1 MAMRAPT
8 DVAEVAGPVD
18 VASPDVV
25 RATADAS
32 DDGPLHPRLSSPP
45 RRFAWAD
52 VPTPVERAPWLDGPA
67 TQVWIKRDDRS
78 SAVYGGGKV
87 RKLQWVLANP
97 PYDGDAPVLSVGG
110 TGSHHLLALASFLA
124 PLRRELHALVFEQP
138 WTEHVRRN
146 LGVLV
151 SSGARLWP
159 ARTRVGLGAAWLA
172 YRTWRPPPVRG
183 VYMAAGASTPL
194 GCFGFV
200 EAALELAAQ
209 IERRELPKPDVIYL
223 TAGSAGSCAGLL
235 LGLAIAR
242 VPTHVHLVSSVERW
256 AFNGLL
262 LRRKLASAAALLR
275 AHGLVDPPRGGA
287 MQWLA
292 DAGITFA
299 IDHGEVGRGYGSPT
313 AAGLE
318 TVELAAR
325 HALVLETTY
334 TAKCLAALRR
344 IESTRRGPP
353 CNVLWWNTHA
363 SNDLAARIV
372 PGWESRCPIAIPV
385 GPST

>member
-1 MAMRAPT
+1 MAGPQMAMRSPS
-8 DVAEVAGPVD
+8 DVAPVD
-18 VASPDVV
+18 AK
-25 RATADAS
+25 
-32 DDGPLHPRLSSPP
+32 DDGPLRPRLSSPP
-45 RRFAWAD
+45 HRFGWAD
-52 VPTPVERAPWLDGPA
+52 VPTPVERARWLDGPA
-67 TQVWIKRDDRS
+67 TEVWIKRDDRS

-124 PLRRELHALVFEQP
+124 PLGRELHALVFEQP

-146 LGVLV
+146 LAVLV

-159 ARTRVGLGAAWLA
+159 ARTRIGLGWAWLA

-200 EAALELAAQ
+200 EAALELVAQ
-209 IERRELPKPDVIYL
+209 IERGELPKPDVVYL

-242 VPTHVHLVSSVERW
+242 VPMHVHLVSSVERW
-256 AFNGLL
+256 AFNGPL
-262 LRRKLASAAALLR
+262 LRRKLASAVALLC
-275 AHGLVDPPRGGA
+275 AHGLVDAPKGGA

-292 DAGITFA
+292 DAGVTFA
-299 IDHGEVGRGYGSPT
+299 IDHGEVGGGYGSPT
-313 AAGLE
+313 PAGLDAVALAAG
-318 TVELAAR
+318 
-325 HALVLETTY
+325 HALSLETTY

-344 IESTRRGPP
+344 IESTRTGTPR
-353 CNVLWWNTHA
+353 NVLWWNTHG
-363 SNDLAARIV
+363 SNDLADRIV
-372 PGWESRCPIAIPV
+372 PGWEARCPIVVPRAP
-385 GPST
+385 